1 MKKFKYIIMAL
12 VCILTA
18 GCMDGDYDEKEP
30 ALAPYG
36 DNSIQET
43 NLVTIDQL
51 KKMYKTQL
59 ATDYR
64 DGVSYS
70 QVTKNLQIKGYV
82 TANDI
87 SGNIYNEVWIQD
99 ETGAISLSIS
109 QGGIC
114 GYLPVGAEIL
124 IELKGLSVGNY
135 RKQPVIGTPYTTVL
149 TSGNNAGKEVTYVS
163 RMNRMEWMNHFKIT
177 GGKKIIEPEV
187 FADGRTATKWNLDSD
202 AGKLGTLKNV
212 TFSNGSYYDANKGQS
227 VTVRYNNEAVYASGF
242 NTSWYF
248 KEQPNTVM
256 LYNSPY
262 CDFAAR
268 TLPQGKV
275 SLTGIL
281 KRYDNNW
288 EIILRSLDD
297 VKEESF

>member
-1 MKKFKYIIMAL
+1 MKELKYIMMLLACL
-12 VCILTA
+12 LMT
-18 GCMDGDYDEKEP
+18 GCMDGSYDQIEP
-30 ALAPYG
+30 AEAPYG
-36 DNSIQET
+36 NNTIKET
-43 NLVTIDQL
+43 NVLTIAQL
-51 KKMYKTQL
+51 KNTFKTQL

-64 DGVSYS
+64 DGVSYAT
-70 QVTKNLQIKGYV
+70 VTKDMQIKGYV

-87 SGNIYNEVWIQD
+87 TGNIYNEVWIQD

-124 IELKGLSVGNY
+124 IDLKGLSVGNY

-163 RMNRMEWMNHFKIT
+163 RMNRMEWMSHFKIT

-187 FADGRTATKWNLDSD
+187 FAEGSAKTTWNLDTD

-212 TFSNGSYYDANKGQS
+212 SFKNGSYYDSSKGQS
-227 VTVRYNNEAVYASGF
+227 VTVKYNDKAVYAHDF

-248 KEQPNTVM
+248 WEQPTTVM

-275 SLTGIL
+275 NLTGIL

-297 VKEESF
+297 VQEVR

>member
-1 MKKFKYIIMAL
+1 MKELKYIMMLLACL
-12 VCILTA
+12 LMT
-18 GCMDGDYDEKEP
+18 GCMDGSYDEIEP
-30 ALAPYG
+30 AEAPYG
-36 DNSIQET
+36 NNTIQET
-43 NLVTIDQL
+43 NLLTIAQL
-51 KKMYKTQL
+51 KNTFKTQL

-64 DGVSYS
+64 DGISYAT
-70 QVTKNLQIKGYV
+70 VTKDMQIKGYV

-87 SGNIYNEVWIQD
+87 TGNIYNEVWIQD
-99 ETGAISLSIS
+99 KTGAISLSIS

-124 IELKGLSVGNY
+124 IDLKGLSVGNY

-163 RMNRMEWMNHFKIT
+163 RMNRMEWMSHFKIT
-177 GGKKIIEPEV
+177 GNKQVIEPEV
-187 FADGRTATKWNLDSD
+187 FAEGSAKTTWDLDTD

-212 TFSNGSYYDANKGQS
+212 SFKNGSYYDSSKGQS
-227 VTVRYNNEAVYASGF
+227 VTVKYNDKAVYAHDF

-248 KEQPNTVM
+248 WEQPTTVM

-275 SLTGIL
+275 NLTGIL

-297 VKEESF
+297 VQEVR

>member
-1 MKKFKYIIMAL
+1 MKELKYIMMLLACL
-12 VCILTA
+12 LMT
-18 GCMDGDYDEKEP
+18 GCMDGSYDEIEP
-30 ALAPYG
+30 AEAPYG
-36 DNSIQET
+36 NNTIQET
-43 NLVTIDQL
+43 NLLTIAQL
-51 KKMYKTQL
+51 KNTFKTQL

-64 DGVSYS
+64 DGVSYAT
-70 QVTKNLQIKGYV
+70 VTKDMQIKGYV

-87 SGNIYNEVWIQD
+87 TGNIYNEVWIQD
-99 ETGAISLSIS
+99 KTGAISLSIS

-124 IELKGLSVGNY
+124 IDLKGLSVGNY

-163 RMNRMEWMNHFKIT
+163 RMNRMEWMSHFKIT
-177 GGKKIIEPEV
+177 GNKQVIEPEV
-187 FADGRTATKWNLDSD
+187 FAEGSAKTTWDLDTD

-212 TFSNGSYYDANKGQS
+212 SFKNGSYYDSSKGQS
-227 VTVRYNNEAVYASGF
+227 VTVKYNDKAVYAHDF

-248 KEQPNTVM
+248 LEQPTTVM

-275 SLTGIL
+275 NLTGIL

-297 VKEESF
+297 VQEVR

>member
-1 MKKFKYIIMAL
+1 MKELKYIMMLLACL
-12 VCILTA
+12 LMT
-18 GCMDGDYDEKEP
+18 GCMDGSYDEIEP
-30 ALAPYG
+30 AEAPYG
-36 DNSIQET
+36 NNTIKET
-43 NLVTIDQL
+43 NVLTIAQL
-51 KKMYKTQL
+51 KNTFKTQL

-64 DGVSYS
+64 DGVSYAT
-70 QVTKNLQIKGYV
+70 VTKDMQIKGYV

-87 SGNIYNEVWIQD
+87 TGNIYNEVWIQD

-124 IELKGLSVGNY
+124 IDLKGLSVGNY

-163 RMNRMEWMNHFKIT
+163 RMNRMEWMSHFKIT

-187 FADGRTATKWNLDSD
+187 FAEGSAKTTWNLDTD

-212 TFSNGSYYDANKGQS
+212 SFKNGSYYDSSKGQS
-227 VTVRYNNEAVYASGF
+227 VTVKYNDKAVYAHDF

-248 KEQPNTVM
+248 WEQPSTVM

-275 SLTGIL
+275 NLTGIL

-297 VKEESF
+297 VQEVR

>member
-1 MKKFKYIIMAL
+1 MKELKYIMMLLACL
-12 VCILTA
+12 LMT
-18 GCMDGDYDEKEP
+18 GCMDGSYDEIEP
-30 ALAPYG
+30 AEAPYG
-36 DNSIQET
+36 NNTIQET
-43 NLVTIDQL
+43 NLLTIAQL
-51 KKMYKTQL
+51 KNTFKTQL

-64 DGVSYS
+64 DGVSYAT
-70 QVTKNLQIKGYV
+70 VTKDMQIKGYV

-87 SGNIYNEVWIQD
+87 TGNIYNEVWIQD
-99 ETGAISLSIS
+99 KTGAISLSIS

-124 IELKGLSVGNY
+124 IDLKGLSVGNY

-163 RMNRMEWMNHFKIT
+163 RMNRMEWMSHFKIT
-177 GGKKIIEPEV
+177 GNKQVIEPEV
-187 FADGRTATKWNLDSD
+187 FAEGSAKTTWDLDAD

-212 TFSNGSYYDANKGQS
+212 SFKNGSYYDSSKGQS
-227 VTVRYNNEAVYASGF
+227 VTVKYNDKAVYAHDF

-248 KEQPNTVM
+248 WEQPSTVM

-275 SLTGIL
+275 NLTGIL

-297 VKEESF
+297 VQEVR

>member
-1 MKKFKYIIMAL
+1 MKELKYIMMLLACL
-12 VCILTA
+12 LMT
-18 GCMDGDYDEKEP
+18 GCMDGSYDEIEP
-30 ALAPYG
+30 AEAPYG
-36 DNSIQET
+36 NNTIKET
-43 NLVTIDQL
+43 NVLTIAQL
-51 KKMYKTQL
+51 KNTFKTQL

-64 DGVSYS
+64 DGVSYAT
-70 QVTKNLQIKGYV
+70 VTKDMQIKGYV

-87 SGNIYNEVWIQD
+87 TGNIYNEVWIQD

-124 IELKGLSVGNY
+124 IDLKGLSVGNY

-163 RMNRMEWMNHFKIT
+163 RMNRMEWMSHFKIT

-187 FADGRTATKWNLDSD
+187 FAEGSAKTTWNLDTD

-212 TFSNGSYYDANKGQS
+212 SFKNGSYYDSSKGQS
-227 VTVRYNNEAVYASGF
+227 VTVKYNDKAVYAHDF

-248 KEQPNTVM
+248 WEQPSTVM
-256 LYNSPY
+256 LYNSPF

-275 SLTGIL
+275 NLTGIL

-288 EIILRSLDD
+288 EIIIRSLDD
-297 VKEESF
+297 VQEVR

>member
-1 MKKFKYIIMAL
+1 MKELKYIMMLLACL
-12 VCILTA
+12 LMT
-18 GCMDGDYDEKEP
+18 GCMDGSYDEIEP
-30 ALAPYG
+30 AEAPYG
-36 DNSIQET
+36 NNTIQET
-43 NLVTIDQL
+43 NLLTIAQL
-51 KKMYKTQL
+51 KNTFKTQL

-64 DGVSYS
+64 DGVSYAT
-70 QVTKNLQIKGYV
+70 VTKDMQIKGYV

-87 SGNIYNEVWIQD
+87 TGNIYNEVWIQD
-99 ETGAISLSIS
+99 KTGAISLSIS

-124 IELKGLSVGNY
+124 IDLKGLSVGNY

-149 TSGNNAGKEVTYVS
+149 TSGNNAGKEVTYVN
-163 RMNRMEWMNHFKIT
+163 RMNRMEWMSHFKIT
-177 GGKKIIEPEV
+177 GNKQVIEPEV
-187 FADGRTATKWNLDSD
+187 FAEGSAKTTWDLDAD

-212 TFSNGSYYDANKGQS
+212 SFKNGSYYDSSKGQS
-227 VTVRYNNEAVYASGF
+227 VTVKYNDKAVYAHDF

-248 KEQPNTVM
+248 WEQPTTVM

-275 SLTGIL
+275 NLTGIL

-297 VKEESF
+297 VQEVR

>member
-1 MKKFKYIIMAL
+1 MKELKYIMMLLACL
-12 VCILTA
+12 LMT
-18 GCMDGDYDEKEP
+18 GCMDGSYDEIEP
-30 ALAPYG
+30 AEAPYG
-36 DNSIQET
+36 NNTIKET
-43 NLVTIDQL
+43 NVLTIAQL
-51 KKMYKTQL
+51 KNTFKTQL

-64 DGVSYS
+64 DGVSYAT
-70 QVTKNLQIKGYV
+70 VTKDMQIKGYV

-87 SGNIYNEVWIQD
+87 TGNIYNEVWIQD
-99 ETGAISLSIS
+99 KTGAISLSIS

-124 IELKGLSVGNY
+124 IDLKGLSVGNY

-163 RMNRMEWMNHFKIT
+163 RMNRMEWMSHFKIT
-177 GGKKIIEPEV
+177 GNKQVIEPEV
-187 FADGRTATKWNLDSD
+187 FAEGSAKTTWDLDAD

-212 TFSNGSYYDANKGQS
+212 SFKNGSYYDSSKGQS
-227 VTVRYNNEAVYASGF
+227 VTVKYNDKAVYAHDF

-248 KEQPNTVM
+248 WEQPTTVM

-275 SLTGIL
+275 NLTGIL

-297 VKEESF
+297 VQEVR

>member
-1 MKKFKYIIMAL
+1 MKELKYIMMLLACL
-12 VCILTA
+12 LMT
-18 GCMDGDYDEKEP
+18 GCMDGSYDEIEP
-30 ALAPYG
+30 AEAPYG
-36 DNSIQET
+36 NNTIKET
-43 NLVTIDQL
+43 NVLTIAQL
-51 KKMYKTQL
+51 KNTFKTQM

-64 DGVSYS
+64 DGVSYAT
-70 QVTKNLQIKGYV
+70 VTKDMQIKGYV

-87 SGNIYNEVWIQD
+87 TGNIYNEVWIQD

-124 IELKGLSVGNY
+124 IDLKGLSVGNY

-163 RMNRMEWMNHFKIT
+163 RMNRMEWMSHFKIT

-187 FADGRTATKWNLDSD
+187 FAEGSAKTTWNLDTD

-212 TFSNGSYYDANKGQS
+212 SFKNGSYYDSSKGQS
-227 VTVRYNNEAVYASGF
+227 VTVKYNDKAVYAHDF

-248 KEQPNTVM
+248 WEQPSTVM
-256 LYNSPY
+256 LYNSPF

-275 SLTGIL
+275 NLTGIL

-297 VKEESF
+297 VQEVR

>member
-1 MKKFKYIIMAL
+1 MKELKYIMMLLACL
-12 VCILTA
+12 LMT
-18 GCMDGDYDEKEP
+18 GCMDGSYDEIEP
-30 ALAPYG
+30 AEAPYG
-36 DNSIQET
+36 NNTIQET
-43 NLVTIDQL
+43 NLLTIAQL
-51 KKMYKTQL
+51 KNTFKTQL

-64 DGVSYS
+64 DGVSYAT
-70 QVTKNLQIKGYV
+70 VTKDMQIKGYV

-87 SGNIYNEVWIQD
+87 TGNIYNEVWIQD
-99 ETGAISLSIS
+99 KTGAISLSIS

-124 IELKGLSVGNY
+124 IDLKGLSVGNY

-163 RMNRMEWMNHFKIT
+163 RMNRMEWMSHFKIT
-177 GGKKIIEPEV
+177 GNKQVIEPEV
-187 FADGRTATKWNLDSD
+187 FAEGSAKTTWDLDAD

-212 TFSNGSYYDANKGQS
+212 SFKNGSYYDSSKGQS
-227 VTVRYNNEAVYASGF
+227 VTVKYNDKAVYAHDF

-248 KEQPNTVM
+248 WEQPTTVM

-275 SLTGIL
+275 NLTGIL

-297 VKEESF
+297 VQEVR

>member
-1 MKKFKYIIMAL
+1 MLLACLLM
-12 VCILTA
+12 T
-18 GCMDGDYDEKEP
+18 GCMDGSYDEIEP
-30 ALAPYG
+30 AEAPYG
-36 DNSIQET
+36 NNTIKET
-43 NLVTIDQL
+43 NVLTIAQL
-51 KKMYKTQL
+51 KNTFKTQL

-64 DGVSYS
+64 DGVSYAT
-70 QVTKNLQIKGYV
+70 VTKDMQIKGYV

-87 SGNIYNEVWIQD
+87 TGNIYNEVWIQD

-124 IELKGLSVGNY
+124 IDLKGLSVGNY

-163 RMNRMEWMNHFKIT
+163 RMNRMEWMSHFKIT

-187 FADGRTATKWNLDSD
+187 FAEGSAKTTWNLDTD

-212 TFSNGSYYDANKGQS
+212 SFKNGSYYDSSKGQS
-227 VTVRYNNEAVYASGF
+227 VTVKYNDKAVYAHDF

-248 KEQPNTVM
+248 WEQPSTVM

-268 TLPQGKV
+268 ILPQGKV
-275 SLTGIL
+275 NLTGIL

-297 VKEESF
+297 VQEVR

>member
-1 MKKFKYIIMAL
+1 MLLACLLM
-12 VCILTA
+12 T
-18 GCMDGDYDEKEP
+18 GCMDGSYDEIEQ
-30 ALAPYG
+30 AEAPYG
-36 DNSIQET
+36 NNTIQET
-43 NLVTIDQL
+43 NLLTIAQL
-51 KKMYKTQL
+51 KNTFKTQL

-64 DGVSYS
+64 DGVSYAT
-70 QVTKNLQIKGYV
+70 VTKDMQIKGYV

-87 SGNIYNEVWIQD
+87 TGNIYNEVWIQD
-99 ETGAISLSIS
+99 KTGAISLSIS

-124 IELKGLSVGNY
+124 IDLKGLSVGNY

-163 RMNRMEWMNHFKIT
+163 RMNRMEWMSHFKIT
-177 GGKKIIEPEV
+177 GNKQVIEPEV
-187 FADGRTATKWNLDSD
+187 FAEGSAKTTWDLDAD

-212 TFSNGSYYDANKGQS
+212 SFKNGSYYDSSKGQS
-227 VTVRYNNEAVYASGF
+227 VTVKYNDKAVYAHDF

-248 KEQPNTVM
+248 WEQPTTVM

-275 SLTGIL
+275 NLTGIL

-297 VKEESF
+297 VQEVR

>member
-1 MKKFKYIIMAL
+1 MKELKYIMMLLACL
-12 VCILTA
+12 LMT
-18 GCMDGDYDEKEP
+18 GCMDGSYDEIEP
-30 ALAPYG
+30 AEAPYG
-36 DNSIQET
+36 NNTIQET
-43 NLVTIDQL
+43 NLLTIAQL
-51 KKMYKTQL
+51 KNTFKTQL

-64 DGVSYS
+64 DGVSYAT
-70 QVTKNLQIKGYV
+70 VTKDMQIKGYV

-87 SGNIYNEVWIQD
+87 TGNIYNEVWIQD
-99 ETGAISLSIS
+99 KTGAISLSIS

-124 IELKGLSVGNY
+124 IDLKGLSVGNY

-163 RMNRMEWMNHFKIT
+163 RMNRMEWISHFKIT
-177 GGKKIIEPEV
+177 GNKQVIEPEV
-187 FADGRTATKWNLDSD
+187 FAEGSAKTTWNLDAD

-212 TFSNGSYYDANKGQS
+212 SFKNGSYYDSSKGQS
-227 VTVRYNNEAVYASGF
+227 VTVKYNDKAVYAHDF

-248 KEQPNTVM
+248 WEQPTTVM

-275 SLTGIL
+275 NLTGIL

-297 VKEESF
+297 VQEVR

>member
-1 MKKFKYIIMAL
+1 MKQFKYIMMAL
-12 VCILTA
+12 ACMLMT
-18 GCMDGDYDEKEP
+18 GCMDGDYDEIEP
-30 ALAPYG
+30 AQPPYG
-36 DNSIQET
+36 DNTIVES
-43 NLVTIDQL
+43 NLVTIAQL
-51 KKMYKTQL
+51 KNMYKTQL

-64 DGVSYS
+64 DGNSFAK
-70 QVTKNLQIKGYV
+70 VTKNLQIKGYV
-82 TANDI
+82 TGNDLT
-87 SGNIYNEVWIQD
+87 GNIYNELWIQD
-99 ETGAISLSIS
+99 ETGAISFSIS

-124 IELKGLSVGNY
+124 VELKGLSVGNY

-163 RMNRMEWMNHFKIT
+163 RMNRMEWMSHFKIT
-177 GGKKIIEPEV
+177 GGKRIIEPEV
-187 FADGRTATKWNLDSD
+187 FAEGSTKTTWDLDKD

-212 TFSNGSYYDANKGQS
+212 TFKNGSYYNGSQS
-227 VTVRYNNEAVYASGF
+227 VTVKYNDKSVYASDF

-248 KEQPNTVM
+248 KEQPTTVM

-275 SLTGIL
+275 NLTGIM

-297 VKEESF
+297 VQEVN

>member
-1 MKKFKYIIMAL
+1 MKELKYIMMLLACL
-12 VCILTA
+12 LMT
-18 GCMDGDYDEKEP
+18 GCMDGSYDEIEP
-30 ALAPYG
+30 AEAPYG
-36 DNSIQET
+36 NNTIKET
-43 NLVTIDQL
+43 NVLTIAQL
-51 KKMYKTQL
+51 KNTFKTQL

-64 DGVSYS
+64 DGVSYAT
-70 QVTKNLQIKGYV
+70 VTKDMQIKGYV

-87 SGNIYNEVWIQD
+87 TGNIYNEVWIQD

-114 GYLPVGAEIL
+114 GYLPIGAEIL
-124 IELKGLSVGNY
+124 VELKGLSVGNY

-149 TSGNNAGKEVTYVS
+149 TSGNNKGKEVTYVS
-163 RMNRMEWMNHFKIT
+163 RMNRMEWMSHFKIT

-187 FADGRTATKWNLDSD
+187 FAEGSAKTTWNLDTD
-202 AGKLGTLKNV
+202 AGKLGMLKNV
-212 TFSNGSYYDANKGQS
+212 SFKNGSYYDSSKGQS
-227 VTVRYNNEAVYASGF
+227 VTVKYNDKAVYAHDF

-248 KEQPNTVM
+248 WEQPSTVM
-256 LYNSPY
+256 LYNSPF

-275 SLTGIL
+275 NLTGIL

-288 EIILRSLDD
+288 EIIIRSLDD
-297 VKEESF
+297 VQEVR

>member
-1 MKKFKYIIMAL
+1 MKELKYIMMLLACL
-12 VCILTA
+12 LMT
-18 GCMDGDYDEKEP
+18 GCMDGSYDEIEP
-30 ALAPYG
+30 AEAPYG
-36 DNSIQET
+36 NNTIVES
-43 NLVTIDQL
+43 NLVTIAQL
-51 KKMYKTQL
+51 KNMYKTQL

-64 DGVSYS
+64 DGVSYAT
-70 QVTKNLQIKGYV
+70 VTKDMQIKGYV

-87 SGNIYNEVWIQD
+87 TGNIYNEVWIQD
-99 ETGAISLSIS
+99 KTGAISLSIS

-124 IELKGLSVGNY
+124 IDLKGLSVGNY

-163 RMNRMEWMNHFKIT
+163 RMNRMEWMSHFKIT
-177 GGKKIIEPEV
+177 GNKQVIEPEV
-187 FADGRTATKWNLDSD
+187 FAEGSAKTTWDLDAD

-212 TFSNGSYYDANKGQS
+212 SFKNGSYYDSSKGQS
-227 VTVRYNNEAVYASGF
+227 VTVKYNDKAVYAHDF

-248 KEQPNTVM
+248 WEQPTTVM

-275 SLTGIL
+275 NLTGIL

-297 VKEESF
+297 VQEVR

>member
-1 MKKFKYIIMAL
+1 MKELKYIMMLLACL
-12 VCILTA
+12 LMT
-18 GCMDGDYDEKEP
+18 GCMDGSYDEIEP
-30 ALAPYG
+30 AEAPYG
-36 DNSIQET
+36 NNTIKET
-43 NLVTIDQL
+43 NVLTIAQL
-51 KKMYKTQL
+51 KNTFKTQL

-64 DGVSYS
+64 DGVSYAT
-70 QVTKNLQIKGYV
+70 VTKDMQIKGYV

-87 SGNIYNEVWIQD
+87 TGNIYNEVWIQD

-124 IELKGLSVGNY
+124 IDLKGLSVGNY

-163 RMNRMEWMNHFKIT
+163 RMNRMEWMSHFKIT
-177 GGKKIIEPEV
+177 GGKKIIDPEV
-187 FADGRTATKWNLDSD
+187 FAEGSAKTTWNLDTD

-212 TFSNGSYYDANKGQS
+212 SFKNGSYYDSSKGQS
-227 VTVRYNNEAVYASGF
+227 VTVKYNDKAVYAHDF

-248 KEQPNTVM
+248 WEQPSTVM
-256 LYNSPY
+256 LYNSPF

-275 SLTGIL
+275 NLTGIL

-288 EIILRSLDD
+288 EIIIRSLDD
-297 VKEESF
+297 VQEVR

>member
-1 MKKFKYIIMAL
+1 MKELKYIMMLLACL
-12 VCILTA
+12 LMT
-18 GCMDGDYDEKEP
+18 GCMDGSYDEIEP
-30 ALAPYG
+30 AEAPYG
-36 DNSIQET
+36 NNTIQET
-43 NLVTIDQL
+43 NLLTIAQL
-51 KKMYKTQL
+51 KNTFKTQL

-64 DGVSYS
+64 DGVSYAT
-70 QVTKNLQIKGYV
+70 VTKDMQIKGYV

-87 SGNIYNEVWIQD
+87 TGNIYNEVWIQD
-99 ETGAISLSIS
+99 KTGAISLSIS

-124 IELKGLSVGNY
+124 IDLKGLSVGNY

-163 RMNRMEWMNHFKIT
+163 RMNRMEWMSHFKIT
-177 GGKKIIEPEV
+177 GNKQVIEPEV
-187 FADGRTATKWNLDSD
+187 FAEGSAKTTWDLDTD

-212 TFSNGSYYDANKGQS
+212 SFKNGSYYDSSKGQS
-227 VTVRYNNEAVYASGF
+227 VTVKYNDKAVYAHDF

-248 KEQPNTVM
+248 WEQPTTVM

-275 SLTGIL
+275 NLTGIL

-297 VKEESF
+297 VQEVR

>member
-1 MKKFKYIIMAL
+1 MKELKYIMMLLACL
-12 VCILTA
+12 LMT
-18 GCMDGDYDEKEP
+18 GCMDGSYDEIEP
-30 ALAPYG
+30 AEAPYG
-36 DNSIQET
+36 NNTIQET
-43 NLVTIDQL
+43 NLLTIAQL
-51 KKMYKTQL
+51 KNTFKTQL

-64 DGVSYS
+64 DGVSYAT
-70 QVTKNLQIKGYV
+70 VTKDMQIKGYV

-87 SGNIYNEVWIQD
+87 TGNIYNEVWIQD
-99 ETGAISLSIS
+99 KTGAISLSIS

-124 IELKGLSVGNY
+124 IDLKGLSVGNY

-163 RMNRMEWMNHFKIT
+163 RMNRMEWMSHFKIT
-177 GGKKIIEPEV
+177 GNKQVIEPEV
-187 FADGRTATKWNLDSD
+187 FAEGSAKTTWDLDAD

-212 TFSNGSYYDANKGQS
+212 SFKNGSYYDSSKGQS
-227 VTVRYNNEAVYASGF
+227 VTVKYNDKAVYAHDF
-242 NTSWYF
+242 NTSWYLW
-248 KEQPNTVM
+248 EQPTTVM

-275 SLTGIL
+275 NLTGIL

-297 VKEESF
+297 VQEVR

>member
-1 MKKFKYIIMAL
+1 MKELKYIMMLLACL
-12 VCILTA
+12 LMT
-18 GCMDGDYDEKEP
+18 GCMDGSYDEIEP
-30 ALAPYG
+30 AEAPYG
-36 DNSIQET
+36 NNTIQET
-43 NLVTIDQL
+43 NLLTIAQL
-51 KKMYKTQL
+51 KNTFKTQL

-64 DGVSYS
+64 DGISYAT
-70 QVTKNLQIKGYV
+70 VTKDMQIKGYV

-87 SGNIYNEVWIQD
+87 TGNIYNEVWIQD
-99 ETGAISLSIS
+99 KTGAISLSIS

-124 IELKGLSVGNY
+124 IDLKGLSVGNY

-163 RMNRMEWMNHFKIT
+163 RMNRMEWMSHFKIT
-177 GGKKIIEPEV
+177 GNKQVIEPEV
-187 FADGRTATKWNLDSD
+187 FAEGSAKTTWDLDAD

-212 TFSNGSYYDANKGQS
+212 SFKNGSYYDSSKGQS
-227 VTVRYNNEAVYASGF
+227 VTVKYNDKAVYAHDF

-248 KEQPNTVM
+248 WEQPTTVM

-275 SLTGIL
+275 NLTGIL

-297 VKEESF
+297 VQEVR

>member
-1 MKKFKYIIMAL
+1 MKELKYSMMLLACL
-12 VCILTA
+12 LMT
-18 GCMDGDYDEKEP
+18 GCMDGSYDEIEP
-30 ALAPYG
+30 AEAPYG
-36 DNSIQET
+36 NNTIQET
-43 NLVTIDQL
+43 NLLTIAQL
-51 KKMYKTQL
+51 KNTFKTQL

-64 DGVSYS
+64 DGVSYAT
-70 QVTKNLQIKGYV
+70 VTKDMQIKGYV

-87 SGNIYNEVWIQD
+87 TGNIYNEVWIQD
-99 ETGAISLSIS
+99 KTGAISLSIS

-124 IELKGLSVGNY
+124 IDLKGLSVGNY

-163 RMNRMEWMNHFKIT
+163 RMNRMEWMSHFKIT
-177 GGKKIIEPEV
+177 GNKQVIEPEV
-187 FADGRTATKWNLDSD
+187 FAEGSAKTTWDLDAD

-212 TFSNGSYYDANKGQS
+212 SFKNGSYYDSSKGQS
-227 VTVRYNNEAVYASGF
+227 VTVKYNDKAVYAHDF

-248 KEQPNTVM
+248 WEQPTTVM

-275 SLTGIL
+275 NLTGIL

-297 VKEESF
+297 VQEVR

>member
-1 MKKFKYIIMAL
+1 MKELKYIMMLLACL
-12 VCILTA
+12 LMT
-18 GCMDGDYDEKEP
+18 GCMDGSYDEIEP
-30 ALAPYG
+30 AEAPYG
-36 DNSIQET
+36 NNTIKET
-43 NLVTIDQL
+43 NVLTIAQL
-51 KKMYKTQL
+51 KNTFKTQL

-64 DGVSYS
+64 DGVSYAT
-70 QVTKNLQIKGYV
+70 VTKDMQIKGYV

-87 SGNIYNEVWIQD
+87 TGNIYNEVWIQD

-124 IELKGLSVGNY
+124 IDLKGLSVGNY

-163 RMNRMEWMNHFKIT
+163 RMNRMEWMSHFKIT

-187 FADGRTATKWNLDSD
+187 FAEGSAKTTWNLDTD

-212 TFSNGSYYDANKGQS
+212 SFKNGSYYDSSKGQS
-227 VTVRYNNEAVYASGF
+227 VTVKYNDKAVYANDF

-248 KEQPNTVM
+248 WEQPTTVM
-256 LYNSPY
+256 LYNSPF

-275 SLTGIL
+275 NLTGIL

-297 VKEESF
+297 VQEVR

>member
-1 MKKFKYIIMAL
+1 MKELKYIMMLLACL
-12 VCILTA
+12 LMT
-18 GCMDGDYDEKEP
+18 GCMDGSYDEIEQ
-30 ALAPYG
+30 AEAPYG
-36 DNSIQET
+36 NNTIQET
-43 NLVTIDQL
+43 NLLTIAQL
-51 KKMYKTQL
+51 KNTFKTQL

-64 DGVSYS
+64 DGISYAT
-70 QVTKNLQIKGYV
+70 VTKDMQIKGYV

-87 SGNIYNEVWIQD
+87 TGNIYNEVWIQD
-99 ETGAISLSIS
+99 KTGAISLSIS

-124 IELKGLSVGNY
+124 IDLKGLSVGNY

-163 RMNRMEWMNHFKIT
+163 RMNRMEWMSHFKIT
-177 GGKKIIEPEV
+177 GNKQVIEPEV
-187 FADGRTATKWNLDSD
+187 FAEGSAKTTWDLDAD

-212 TFSNGSYYDANKGQS
+212 SFKNGSYYDSSKGQS
-227 VTVRYNNEAVYASGF
+227 VTVKYNDKAVYAHDF

-248 KEQPNTVM
+248 WEQPTTVM

-275 SLTGIL
+275 NLTGIL

-297 VKEESF
+297 VQEVR